1 MNIDEHY
8 DKVFRFCY
16 WKVHNKEIAED
27 ITQETFLRYFKSNY
41 QEKGK
46 ELNYL
51 YTIARNLCIDEYS
64 KSKIEFTIDGEL
76 SDDGTS
82 IAEMEKEVLSRLTL
96 SFYLLLHIINVQ
108 NNLYWAGRKT
118 RVHHSAGKT
127 PAVFYSNN
135 YEIIR
140 NSLGMH
146 WKNCISGRK
155 QITVWCTE

>member
-64 KSKIEFTIDGEL
+64 KLKIEFTIDGEL
-76 SDDGTS
+76 SDDGSS
-82 IAEMEKEVLSRLTL
+82 IAEMEKEVLVKLALDQLSDKERELVVLRYMNEEPIKNISRLL
-96 SFYLLLHIINVQ
+96 GISRFAVS
-108 NNLYWAGRKT
+108 RKLKAIEKKLWILMKDGELD
-118 RVHHSAGKT
+118 V
-127 PAVFYSNN
+127 
-135 YEIIR
+135 
-140 NSLGMH
+140 
-146 WKNCISGRK
+146 
-155 QITVWCTE
+155 